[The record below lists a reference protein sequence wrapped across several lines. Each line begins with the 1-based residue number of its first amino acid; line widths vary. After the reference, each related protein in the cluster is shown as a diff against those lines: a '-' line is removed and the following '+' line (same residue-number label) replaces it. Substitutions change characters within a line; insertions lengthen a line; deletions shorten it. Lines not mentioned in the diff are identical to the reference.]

1 MTSASKR
8 TASAAPGLHIGRQ
21 RYGSDVIDLFGEG
34 TARADANHV
43 RPVEISAPAPAQLDQ
58 PWRTA
63 TLVASGV
70 AALEL
75 VLLLIIGA
83 ALLSKPLSA
92 HAKGAAVAR
101 ATGIAKVSSRPEPKS
116 AALSRRATSVLILNG
131 NGIAGAA
138 AAAASRIHARGYP
151 VSGTGNAA
159 RGYGQSV
166 VMYRPGRLPEGKRL
180 AADLGIS
187 LVGPLDG
194 IALRQLHRAQLV
206 VVLGT

>member
-1 MTSASKR
+1 
-8 TASAAPGLHIGRQ
+8 
-21 RYGSDVIDLFGEG
+21 
-34 TARADANHV
+34 
-43 RPVEISAPAPAQLDQ
+43 VEISAPAPRQLDQ

-75 VLLLIIGA
+75 VLLLIIGI
-83 ALLSKPLSA
+83 ALLSKPLAA
-92 HAKGAAVAR
+92 HAKQSAELR
-101 ATGIAKVSSRPEPKS
+101 ALGIDKVPSARPEPKS
-116 AALSRRATSVLILNG
+116 TTLTRGKTGVLVLNG

-138 AAAASRIHARGYP
+138 AAEASRLRARGYP
-151 VSGTGNAA
+151 VSATGNAA
-159 RGYGQSV
+159 RSYGRSV

-194 IALRQLHRAQLV
+194 IALRELHRAQLV